1 MKGKNKNWVK
11 VWDGKWG
18 MLSGSYPGFFY
29 TKGIK
34 KFLGTSFDNYLVIG
48 TKDLSAG
55 FVPEEEIISFG
66 NKLAGKIETNRKIAL
81 LWIKNLRKQTDYI
94 NKLLKKIYKEKKL
107 TAEHY
112 YIVLEAMKNYVAW
125 HAAVK
130 FSGDYL
136 SEKDHRKLLLE
147 FGKARVYSENIYVE
161 VESFFQKYLVV
172 ISQKTSCPIFLINEL
187 TEVEIDR
194 YHKKNIIPK
203 KEALE
208 ERFKKIAIIFKRG
221 EYKILSGKKAEL
233 YEKRIIG
240 KQITK
245 ILKGQPAFGGIVRG
259 RVRIILDP
267 ALKTIKKGE
276 ILVTGMTRPA
286 FLSLIINSS
295 AFITDAGGTL
305 SHAAITARELKKPCV
320 VGTKIATKVLHDG
333 DLVEVDADRGIVKI
347 IERKKYDE
355 EK

>member
-1 MKGKNKNWVK
+1 MKERNNKWTQT
-11 VWDGKWG
+11 WDGKWG

-55 FVPEEEIISFG
+55 FVPEEEIINFG
-66 NKLAGKIETNRKIAL
+66 HKLAGKIKANRKIAL
-81 LWIKNLRKQTDYI
+81 LWIKNLKKQTDYI
-94 NKLLKKIYKEKKL
+94 NKLLKRIYKEKKP

-130 FSGDYL
+130 FSGDHL
-136 SEKDHRKLLLE
+136 SGNDHKKLLLE
-147 FGKARVYSENIYVE
+147 FSKARVYSENIYVE
-161 VESFFQKYLVV
+161 VENFFQKYLVV
-172 ISQKTSCPIFLINEL
+172 ISQKISCPIFLINEL

-194 YHKKNIIPK
+194 YHKKNIIPRR
-203 KEALE
+203 ETLE
-208 ERFKKIAIIFKRG
+208 ERFRKIAIIFKRG
-221 EYKILSGKKAEL
+221 EYRILSGEKAEL

-245 ILKGQPAFGGIVRG
+245 ILKGQPAFRGIVRG

-267 ALKTIKKGE
+267 ALQTIKKGE

-305 SHAAITARELKKPCV
+305 SHAAITARELKKPCI
-320 VGTKIATKVLHDG
+320 VGTKIATKVLKDG
-333 DLVEVDADRGIVKI
+333 DLAEVDADKGIVRILKRA
-347 IERKKYDE
+347 EN
-355 EK
+355 